1 MRLCIPTLA
10 SQGLKSTVSPH
21 FGGAP
26 YFVIVDTDNN
36 AVEAVRNQNEHH
48 THGMCH
54 PLKSLEGRLIDAV
67 ICSGIGAGA
76 LNKLNQAGIK
86 VYKTNGQT
94 VEELVNN
101 FKSSKLE
108 EMKPDQVCQSHGCH

>member
-1 MRLCIPTLA
+1 MI
-10 SQGLKSTVSPH
+10 
-21 FGGAP
+21 
-26 YFVIVDTDNN
+26 N
-36 AVEAVRNQNEHH
+36 
-48 THGMCH
+48 
-54 PLKSLEGRLIDAV
+54 AV

-76 LNKLNQAGIK
+76 LNKLSQAGIK
-86 VYKTNGQT
+86 VYKTSGET